1 VPLAACALSTLSAWT
16 PLATLLP
23 GLGVL
28 RGPLGLLLVAFGLIA
43 TCLRW
48 RAFSPLA
55 SLAAARPGLL
65 FVTLFLLDASVGW
78 HYVRGIQAS
87 GDEVEYLMLSQSL
100 WREHDLDLADE
111 FERGDHLEYT
121 PGMGA
126 MPFGTFRADGRP
138 VTTHSPGLPLLLAPV
153 YALGGRAACVLLL
166 AALAAW
172 LALETWR
179 LTLLFT
185 SSREASALA
194 WLMVAG
200 PPAFFYSFH
209 MYSEVPSALA
219 AIIALRLLL
228 SSPGVRG
235 ALAAALL
242 TAALPWL
249 HVKMIPAAAVL
260 GLIALVRLKGRARV
274 TFVAVAALMGAAYLG
289 FYWQVYGAPTPLALY
304 GSKLPKKVK
313 RADPLEAL
321 MGMFLD
327 GAYGLFPVAPVFV
340 LGLAGAFALRHVP
353 LRGGAQSSAG
363 VESGLLAALIAL
375 TAGELAPLL
384 AWQTWWAGHCPPA
397 RFLVP
402 LAPLL
407 ALMAALKA
415 HVSPTGLT
423 RWRGPLLGFGFA
435 FALFMSLPPGEHLL
449 LNDHGEPPRAWELLG
464 GQPSVSR
471 YLPLLTGGE
480 TSEMRVALVW
490 AALLALLLLLDAVAR
505 KRASIDR
512 LFGAPWLPVGLW
524 LSLTTLVE
532 VWARRE

>member
-1 VPLAACALSTLSAWT
+1 
-16 PLATLLP
+16 
-23 GLGVL
+23 L
-28 RGPLGLLLVAFGLIA
+28 RGPLGLVLITGGLIA
-43 TCLRW
+43 TGLRW

-55 SLAAARPGLL
+55 ALAATRPALL
-65 FVTLFLLDASVGW
+65 FVTVFLLDASVGW

-87 GDEVEYLMLSQSL
+87 GDEVEYLMLAQSL
-100 WREHDLDLADE
+100 WREHDLDLADQ

-138 VTTHSPGLPLLLAPV
+138 VTTHSPGLPLLLAPA

-179 LTLLFT
+179 LALVFT
-185 SSREASALA
+185 SNREAAALA
-194 WLMVAG
+194 WLMVSG

-219 AIIALRLLL
+219 AVMALRLLL
-228 SSPGVRG
+228 TSPGVRG

-242 TAALPWL
+242 TATLPWL

-260 GLIALVRLKGRARV
+260 GLIALVRLRGRARV
-274 TFVAVAALMGAAYLG
+274 TFLVVASVFAAAYLG

-321 MGMFLD
+321 IGMFLD
-327 GAYGLFPVAPVFV
+327 GAYGLVPVAPVFV
-340 LGLAGAFALRHVP
+340 LGIAGAFALGYVP
-353 LRGGAQSSAG
+353 SLGREESSTRIERGLVPA
-363 VESGLLAALIAL
+363 LLAL
-375 TAGELAPLL
+375 TAAELAPLL
-384 AWQTWWAGHCPPA
+384 AWQTWWAGHCPPG

-402 LAPLL
+402 LVPLL
-407 ALMAALKA
+407 ALLAALKA
-415 HVSPTGLT
+415 HASPNGLT

-435 FALFMSLPPGEHLL
+435 LALFTSLPPGEHLL

-464 GQPSVSR
+464 GQPDVSR

-480 TSEMRVALVW
+480 PSEMRVALAW
-490 AALLALLLLLDAVAR
+490 AALLALLLLLDAMAR
-505 KRASIDR
+505 KRDSIDR
-512 LFGAPWLPVGLW
+512 LFRAPWFPIGLW

-532 VWARRE
+532 AWARRG